1 MFTPSMTEEEIQQ
14 AAYKDYLEIR
24 TRVQIAFERF
34 GQSMRI
40 SGKHKRAIHSL
51 SESHTLCT
59 RAKNTWNVNFRYTA
73 IRRTVRL
80 HRLLPLHPLATGE
93 RGGLPFY
100 ERP

>member
-34 GQSMRI
+34 AQSMRI

-59 RAKNTWNVNFRYTA
+59 QAKNTWNVNFRYTGY
-73 IRRTVRL
+73 TPD
-80 HRLLPLHPLATGE
+80 RLLPLHPLATGE